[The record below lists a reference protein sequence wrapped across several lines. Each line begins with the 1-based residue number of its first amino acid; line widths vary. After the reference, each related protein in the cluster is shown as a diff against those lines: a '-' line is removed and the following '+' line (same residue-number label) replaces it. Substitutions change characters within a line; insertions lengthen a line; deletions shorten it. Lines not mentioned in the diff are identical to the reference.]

1 MTRKKDNASC
11 PSAQEALINDPDFLR
26 QIVQQVCQDLLQTE
40 LDGFLEAEPYER
52 TPDRKGY
59 RNGRRPRTLMTR
71 VGSVE
76 LLVPR
81 DREGRFQTDLFE
93 RYQRSE
99 KALVLTLQQMV
110 LKGVSTR
117 KVREI
122 TERLCGTEFSKSQVS
137 RLTQQL
143 DEALCA
149 WRQRSLKGH
158 YPYLIVDTHFEHV
171 RQDHETFCQGV
182 LIVMG
187 VRQSGH
193 REILAVDVGLTENE
207 VFWSDLFKELHQRGL
222 RGVQLVVSDDHQG
235 LVAAIRRYFQGCQWQ
250 RCQVHFLRNLLIMVP
265 RKERRALARA
275 LKDLLA
281 APDQTQA
288 RARLETLI
296 TLYEKRYPKI
306 ADKLE
311 AEAEQTLTCF
321 NFPESHRRRIRTTN
335 ALERLH
341 EELRRRTRVVRI
353 FPDPESCLRL
363 TTALVM
369 EQSEQWLS
377 GRRYLNMS
385 LLEKDQPKGALDEI
399 LDPEM
404 TVMASSSG

>member
-1 MTRKKDNASC
+1 MTQKKDNASC
-11 PSAQEALINDPDFLR
+11 PSVQEALINNPDFLR

-40 LDGFLEAEPYER
+40 LDRFLEAGPYER
-52 TPDRKGY
+52 TQSRKGY

-81 DREGRFQTDLFE
+81 DREGRFQSELFE

-143 DEALCA
+143 DEVLCS
-149 WRQRSLKGH
+149 WRKRSLKGH
-158 YPYLIVDTHFEHV
+158 YRYLIVDTHCEHV
-171 RQDHETFCQGV
+171 RQDHEVFSQGV

-187 VRQSGH
+187 VRKSGH
-193 REILAVDVGLTENE
+193 REMLAVDVGLTENE

-235 LVAAIRRYFQGCQWQ
+235 LVAAIRRHFQGCQWQ
-250 RCQVHFLRNLLIMVP
+250 RCQVHFLRNLMKLVS
-265 RKERRALARA
+265 RQRRRALART
-275 LKDLLA
+275 LKDLFG
-281 APDQTQA
+281 APDLTQA
-288 RARLETLI
+288 LARLEALVTF
-296 TLYEKRYPKI
+296 YEKQYPKI

-321 NFPESHRRRIRTTN
+321 HFPESQMK
-335 ALERLH
+335 
-341 EELRRRTRVVRI
+341 
-353 FPDPESCLRL
+353 S
-363 TTALVM
+363 
-369 EQSEQWLS
+369 
-377 GRRYLNMS
+377 
-385 LLEKDQPKGALDEI
+385 
-399 LDPEM
+399 
-404 TVMASSSG
+404 

>member
-1 MTRKKDNASC
+1 MTQKKDNASC
-11 PSAQEALINDPDFLR
+11 PSLQEALINDPDFLR
-26 QIVQQVCQDLLQTE
+26 QIVGQVCQDLLETE
-40 LDGFLEAEPYER
+40 LDRFLEAGPYER
-52 TPDRKGY
+52 TQTRKGY
-59 RNGRRPRTLMTR
+59 RNGRRLRTLKTR

-81 DREGRFQTDLFE
+81 DREGRFQTELFE

-143 DEALCA
+143 DEGLSS
-149 WRQRSLKGH
+149 WRKRSLTDT

-171 RQDHETFCQGV
+171 RQDHETFSQGV

-187 VRQSGH
+187 VRKSGH

-207 VFWSDLFKELHQRGL
+207 VFWSDLFKELHRRGL

-275 LKDLLA
+275 LKDLLS

-288 RARLETLI
+288 RVRLKALI
-296 TLYEKRYPKI
+296 SIYEKRYPKI

-311 AEAEQTLTCF
+311 AEAEQALTCF

-377 GRRYLNMS
+377 GRRYLDMS
-385 LLEKDQPKGALDEI
+385 PLKQEQTQEDHDEI
-399 LDPEM
+399 LAPEM
-404 TVMASSSG
+404 AMTVSSSG

>member
-1 MTRKKDNASC
+1 MTQKKDNASC
-11 PSAQEALINDPDFLR
+11 PSVQEALLNDPDFLR
-26 QIVQQVCQDLLQTE
+26 QIVGQVCQDLLDTE
-40 LDGFLEAEPYER
+40 LDRFLAAGPYER
-52 TPDRKGY
+52 TQNRRGY

-81 DREGRFQTDLFE
+81 DREGRFQTELFE

-122 TERLCGTEFSKSQVS
+122 TARLCGTEFSKSQVS

-143 DEALCA
+143 DEGLSC
-149 WRQRSLKGH
+149 WRKRSLKGT

-171 RQDHETFCQGV
+171 RQDHETFSQGV

-187 VRQSGH
+187 VRASGH

-207 VFWSDLFKELHQRGL
+207 VFWSDLFKDLWRRGL

-250 RCQVHFLRNLLIMVP
+250 RCQVHFLRNLMIMVS

-275 LKDLLA
+275 LKDLFG
-281 APDQTQA
+281 APDLTQA
-288 RARLETLI
+288 LARLEALVTF
-296 TLYEKRYPKI
+296 YEKRYPKI

-311 AEAEQTLTCF
+311 VEAEQTLTCF
-321 NFPESHRRRIRTTN
+321 NFPEPHRRRIRTTN

-363 TTALVM
+363 TTALAM

-377 GRRYLNMS
+377 GRRYLDMS
-385 LLEKDQPKGALDEI
+385 PLKQDQPEEGLDEI
-399 LDPEM
+399 LAPEM
-404 TVMASSSG
+404 AVTVSSSG